1 MINSFTAPYAALIL
15 RLSLGILFL
24 AHVALKIFV
33 FTIPGFVGYFGS
45 LGLPPDSG
53 IRRHCARIAGWHCAD
68 SGYLRFVDRCAAG
81 ARNAGLDLSRAW
93 GQRLAVHQQG
103 RRLGISGVLGCL
115 PRRLVSAR

>member
-1 MINSFTAPYAALIL
+1 MINSSTAPAPYAAPIL

-24 AHVALKIFV
+24 AHVALMIFV
-33 FTIPGFVGYFGS
+33 FTIPGFVP
-45 LGLPPDSG
+45 LALE
-53 IRRHCARIAGWHCAD
+53 
-68 SGYLRFVDRCAAG
+68 
-81 ARNAGLDLSRAW
+81 NAGLDLSRTW